1 MIKEN
6 KNSVKEKVR
15 LDIQNIMQKYKDNL
29 CEYLMT
35 LSKEEIEKLIY
46 LDKCLRPIQSGGV
59 LAYDFL
65 GFCTHILQD
74 KKNNSNALL
83 EYKIYVPN
91 MM

>member
-1 MIKEN
+1 MEN
-6 KNSVKEKVR
+6 KNRVKEKVR

-59 LAYDFL
+59 LAYDFA
-65 GFCTHILQD
+65 GFCTHILRD

-83 EYKIYVPN
+83 EYKICVPN
-91 MM
+91 MS